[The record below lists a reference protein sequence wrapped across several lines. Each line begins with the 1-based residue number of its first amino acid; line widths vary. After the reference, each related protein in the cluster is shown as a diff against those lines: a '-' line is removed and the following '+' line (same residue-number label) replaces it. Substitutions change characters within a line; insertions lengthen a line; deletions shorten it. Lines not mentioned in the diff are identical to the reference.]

1 MQKPTPQ
8 AVVVMELACLLLGKK
23 PKKAHWNKV
32 EGDEKGFYYTASQ
45 QLLSKPDEFLKS
57 MQEYDKD
64 HMAEKV
70 VKRVS
75 ALLQKHEQ
83 MA

>member
-32 EGDEKGFYYTASQ
+32 EGDEKGFYYTAS
-45 QLLSKPDEFLKS
+45 
-57 MQEYDKD
+57 
-64 HMAEKV
+64 
-70 VKRVS
+70 
-75 ALLQKHEQ
+75 
-83 MA
+83 